1 MVMGRYD
8 KSNRN
13 ACVYHS
19 AHIPNVAKV
28 NVLNTPAQSSC
39 LFIKCTCNVA
49 LPSPII
55 LSIDQALN
63 SPKKFCRLM
72 AGGVDAVNWR
82 NRYWPLCLLRRCTV
96 IFESWELLNKVLVA
110 LACKLLVSV
119 SLWSLFSCC

>member
-1 MVMGRYD
+1 M
-8 KSNRN
+8 
-13 ACVYHS
+13 YHS
-19 AHIPNVAKV
+19 AHITSLMYMCAKY
-28 NVLNTPAQSSC
+28 AISC
-39 LFIKCTCNVA
+39 LFMKCTFNIA

-72 AGGVDAVNWR
+72 AGGLDAVNWR
-82 NRYWPLCLLRRCTV
+82 NRYWSLCTV

-110 LACKLLVSV
+110 LAWKFLVSV